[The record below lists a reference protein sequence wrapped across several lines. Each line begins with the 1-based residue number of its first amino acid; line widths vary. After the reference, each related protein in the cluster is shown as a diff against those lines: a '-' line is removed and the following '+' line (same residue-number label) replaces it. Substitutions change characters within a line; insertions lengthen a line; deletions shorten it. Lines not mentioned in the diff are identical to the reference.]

1 MKDEKGAVYHG
12 RDKCHNRTRKRGGED
27 EYFPEEDSR
36 LIRRSRRV
44 ARALGLHNKTMA
56 IFIEHRD
63 AIVLLTTIG
72 FPVLGVHA
80 ISSILVAMPRDSTM
94 KTFEMPR
101 TVDVR
106 GKKYW
111 F

>member
-1 MKDEKGAVYHG
+1 MYHG
-12 RDKCHNRTRKRGGED
+12 GDKYHNSIGKRGGED
-27 EYFPEEDSR
+27 EYFPEEDPRPDSSDDLAEWFR
-36 LIRRSRRV
+36 T
-44 ARALGLHNKTMA
+44 LGLHNKTMT

-72 FPVLGVHA
+72 FPMLGVHA
-80 ISSILVAMPRDSTM
+80 ISSILVAMPRDSSM

-106 GKKYW
+106 GKEYRL
-111 F
+111 